1 MIRLKLLSTAALMAL
16 ALPLAM
22 SSDAFAQERGGK
34 GGYARGGGASYS
46 GGGMRGGGAA
56 TAGPRFS
63 GGGGMSAGTRFN
75 GGAGPGFSGRVA
87 ATSPSYG
94 GRVATSGAGYGG
106 NWQGGNRNWQGGN
119 WQGGNRWAGGDDRRY
134 RRGGGFWPGVAVGA
148 AIGGSYAYYG
158 SPGYYDSGYYDD
170 GYYNDSY
177 YDDSAAVAAAP
188 EGGDAAY
195 CAQTY
200 QSYDPASGTYLG
212 YDGQRHPC
220 P

>member
-1 MIRLKLLSTAALMAL
+1 LSTAALMAL

-22 SSDAFAQERGGK
+22 SSEAFAQHRGGQ
-34 GGYARGGGASYS
+34 GGYAARGGGPSASFGG
-46 GGGMRGGGAA
+46 GGGMRGGGVA

-63 GGGGMSAGTRFN
+63 GGGGMTAGTRFS
-75 GGAGPGFSGRVA
+75 GGAGPGF
-87 ATSPSYG
+87 G
-94 GRVATSGAGYGG
+94 GRVATSGPSG

-119 WQGGNRWAGGDDRRY
+119 WQGGNRWAGGYGRPY

-158 SPGYYDSGYYDD
+158 GSGYYDPGYYD
-170 GYYNDSY
+170 DSYY
-177 YDDSAAVAAAP
+177 YDDSAAVAVAP
-188 EGGDAAY
+188 EGGDGAT

-200 QSYDPASGTYLG
+200 RSYDPASGMYLG
-212 YDGQRHPC
+212 YDGQWHPC

>member
-1 MIRLKLLSTAALMAL
+1 MIRLQVLSTAALMAL

-22 SSDAFAQERGGK
+22 SSEVFAQQYGGK
-34 GGYARGGGASYS
+34 GGYARGGGGASFS
-46 GGGMRGGGAA
+46 GGGMRGGGVA

-63 GGGGMSAGTRFN
+63 GGGGMTAGPRFS
-75 GGAGPGFSGRVA
+75 GGAGAG
-87 ATSPSYG
+87 YG
-94 GRVATSGAGYGG
+94 GRVATSGPSYSG

-134 RRGGGFWPGVAVGA
+134 RRGGGFWPGVAAGA

-158 SPGYYDSGYYDD
+158 GPGYYDSGYYDD
-170 GYYNDSY
+170 SY
-177 YDDSAAVAAAP
+177 YDDSVAAAP
-188 EGGDAAY
+188 ALEGGDAAY

-200 QSYDPASGTYLG
+200 QSYDPASGMYLG
-212 YDGQRHPC
+212 YDGQWHPC